1 MMLLCKHLIRQA
13 HMRGHQIRRLNEVGL
28 RGFHVKEMDQ
38 VLESETNEYEF
49 LITGRQQKSAVLGKA
64 VARVTSMVRRPEARD
79 QYLRLVTK
87 LETLQVVDRTTVAI
101 PSTAA
106 I

>member
-1 MMLLCKHLIRQA
+1 MMLLCKHLIRKA
-13 HMRGHQIRRLNEVGL
+13 HMRGHQIRRLNDVGL
-28 RGFHVKEMDQ
+28 RGFHVKEM
-38 VLESETNEYEF
+38 NEYEF

-87 LETLQVVDRTTVAI
+87 LETLQVIDRTTVAI
-101 PSTAA
+101 PSIAA